1 MKPTPNDFKKFVRDK
16 ERLERLKS
24 ISYDAWIRF
33 MTVNIE
39 SESFKEYIDL
49 IDSYLSTLKSDYDF
63 IPFWISDYHKRR
75 MIYWN
80 PLQIK
85 VEREINKVEVEP
97 VDLSVYFTF
106 KHRNI
111 LCELILN

>member
-1 MKPTPNDFKKFVRDK
+1 MNPTPNDFKKFARDK

-24 ISYDAWIRF
+24 IAYDVWIRF
-33 MTVNIE
+33 MTINIE

-80 PLQIK
+80 PLRIK
-85 VEREINKVEVEP
+85 VEP
-97 VDLSVYFTF
+97 VGLSIYFTF

-111 LCELILN
+111 LCEFILN

>member
-1 MKPTPNDFKKFVRDK
+1 MKPTPNDFKKFVQDK
-16 ERLERLKS
+16 ERLERLKN
-24 ISYDAWIRF
+24 IVDDAWIRF
-33 MTVNIE
+33 MTINIE
-39 SESFKEYIDL
+39 SESFKEYIDS

-80 PLQIK
+80 PMKIK
-85 VEREINKVEVEP
+85 VIEP
-97 VDLSVYFTF
+97 VGLSIYYGF

>member
-1 MKPTPNDFKKFVRDK
+1 MNPTPNDFKKFARDK

-24 ISYDAWIRF
+24 IAYDVWIRF

-49 IDSYLSTLKSDYDF
+49 IDTYLSTLKSDYDF

-80 PLQIK
+80 PMKIK
-85 VEREINKVEVEP
+85 VIEP